1 MLHTRSLPVLVI
13 AVAALGGAFWT
24 TPARAQK
31 AVEATESGAFET
43 MVQRQGQADDEVT
56 LTFEVEDWV
65 ETKTATVRIGADLAV
80 ESGRFGA
87 ARQDLVATLQ
97 GFGTGA
103 EWRIVDFGKLG
114 DDAGF
119 ERWRLVAEARV
130 PEATL
135 ADLAGKTK
143 DATKP
148 GRALSVASIDYSPTV
163 AEREA
168 VMDRLRARVY
178 GRVAREIV
186 ALNSAFGSRAFRI
199 RLIDF
204 TTGFRPEPRMMTMV
218 RSEAAG
224 AAKMADSGG
233 GLAGAEKALLTA
245 RVVLAAPAVG
255 D

>member
-1 MLHTRSLPVLVI
+1 MPRNHTLPVVLI
-13 AVAALGGAFWT
+13 LAALAL
-24 TPARAQK
+24 PAAPAWAQK
-31 AVEATESGAFET
+31 AAESDAET
-43 MVQRQGQADDEVT
+43 AIERQGPADDEVT
-56 LTFEVEDWV
+56 LELSVEDWV
-65 ETKTATVRIGADLAV
+65 ETRTATVRVGADLAV

-135 ADLAGKTK
+135 AELAGKTK
-143 DATKP
+143 DATRP
-148 GRALSVASIDYSPTV
+148 GRALSVASIEYTPTL

-168 VMDRLRARVY
+168 VLDRLRARVY
-178 GRVAREIV
+178 DRVAAEIA
-186 ALNSAFGSRAFRI
+186 ALNKAFPDRRFRV
-199 RLIDF
+199 RSLMMG
-204 TTGFRPEPRMMTMV
+204 TVHRPMPQMMTMA
-218 RSEAAG
+218 RAEGAMAGKAAD
-224 AAKMADSGG
+224 MGG
-233 GLAGAEKALLTA
+233 GLAGAEKAQLTA
-245 RVVLAAPAVG
+245 RVTLAATVPA

>member
-1 MLHTRSLPVLVI
+1 MLQTRLLPVSLIV
-13 AVAALGGAFWT
+13 AAALGLVLP
-24 TPARAQK
+24 TPSAWAQK
-31 AVEATESGAFET
+31 ASESVESVTSDT
-43 MVQRQGQADDEVT
+43 VVQREGVADDEVV
-56 LTFEVEDWV
+56 LALEVEDWV
-65 ETKTATVRIGADLAV
+65 ETKTATVHVAADLAV

-87 ARQDLVATLQ
+87 ARQELVSTLQ
-97 GFGTGA
+97 GFGAGA

-130 PEATL
+130 SEATL

-168 VMDRLRARVY
+168 VVDRLRARVY

-186 ALNSAFGSRAFRI
+186 ALNSAFGNRTFRI
-199 RLIDF
+199 RMIDF
-204 TTGFRPEPRMMTMV
+204 TTGFRPEPRMMTMA
-218 RSEAAG
+218 RADAAYKEG
-224 AAKMADSGG
+224 GSAPAG
-233 GLAGAEKALLTA
+233 GLVGAEKARLSA
-245 RVVLAAPAVG
+245 RVVLAASATG
-255 D
+255 G